1 MTYKKAL
8 EVLGVSYSTLKR
20 YVQRGLIRTYKYQM
34 PHMRGKNN
42 YWDEDVYAL
51 VGRKWVE
58 ENWIVGYVR
67 VAGHTKRDS
76 EKLQEQ
82 KEIMR
87 QYCTR
92 RGITLDRIYED
103 RGAGTDFSESGRPAL
118 HELFQDILHG
128 RVQALV
134 IDNWS
139 RLSRVAPELW
149 YLLLRFNK
157 CDLVIMN
164 PVLEDPYY
172 QEEQSEELAILIQ
185 RAGLERAGQLGNRVT
200 SRYPRVR
207 DQEGPLGESDT
218 AEQ

>member
-1 MTYKKAL
+1 MDYKKAM

-20 YVQRGLIRTYKYQM
+20 YSKRGIIRTYKYQM

-67 VAGHTKRDS
+67 VSGRGKRDR
-76 EKLQEQ
+76 EKLGEQ
-82 KEIMR
+82 KELMR
-87 QYCTR
+87 QFCTR
-92 RGITLDRIYED
+92 RGISLDRVYED
-103 RGAGTDFSESGRPAL
+103 LAPGTDFSPTARPAL
-118 HELFQDILHG
+118 HQLVQDILHG

-134 IDNWS
+134 VDHWS

-149 YLLLRFNK
+149 ELLFKFNK

-164 PVLEDPYY
+164 PALEDPYY
-172 QEEQSEELAILIQ
+172 QEEQSEDLAVLIQ
-185 RAGLERAGQLGNRVT
+185 RAGLERSGELGERMKT
-200 SRYPRVR
+200 RYPRVR
-207 DQEGPLGESDT
+207 GQEGPIGDSLQE
-218 AEQ
+218 EQ

>member
-20 YVQRGLIRTYKYQM
+20 YVKRGLIRTYKYQM

-67 VAGHTKRDS
+67 VAGHTRRDS
-76 EKLQEQ
+76 EKMQEQ

-92 RGITLDRIYED
+92 RGISLDRIYED
-103 RGAGTDFSESGRPAL
+103 RGPGTDFSESGRPAL
-118 HELFQDILHG
+118 HRLFQDILHG

-172 QEEQSEELAILIQ
+172 QEEQSEELAALIH
-185 RAGLERAGQLGNRVT
+185 RAGLERKGELAPVMGT
-200 SRYPRVR
+200 RYPRVR
-207 DQEGPLGESDT
+207 GQEGPVGAADSE
-218 AEQ
+218 EQ

>member
-58 ENWIVGYVR
+58 GNWIVGYVR
-67 VAGHTKRDS
+67 VAGHTRRDD

-92 RGITLDRIYED
+92 RGISLDRVYED
-103 RGAGTDFSESGRPAL
+103 RGPGTDFSESRRPAL

-172 QEEQSEELAILIQ
+172 QEEQSEELAALIH
-185 RAGLERAGQLGNRVT
+185 RAGLERKGELAPVIGT
-200 SRYPRVR
+200 RYPRVR
-207 DQEGPLGESDT
+207 GQEGPVGAPDSEG
-218 AEQ
+218 Q

>member
-20 YVQRGLIRTYKYQM
+20 YVKRGLIRTYKYQM

-67 VAGHTKRDS
+67 VAGHTRRDS

-92 RGITLDRIYED
+92 RGISLDRIYED
-103 RGAGTDFSESGRPAL
+103 RGPGTDFSESGRPAL
-118 HELFQDILHG
+118 HRLFQDILHG

-172 QEEQSEELAILIQ
+172 QEEQSEELAALIH
-185 RAGLERAGQLGNRVT
+185 RAGLERKGELAPVMGT
-200 SRYPRVR
+200 RYPRVR
-207 DQEGPLGESDT
+207 GQEGPVGAADSE
-218 AEQ
+218 EQ

>member
-67 VAGHTKRDS
+67 VAGHTRRDS

-92 RGITLDRIYED
+92 RGISLDRIYED
-103 RGAGTDFSESGRPAL
+103 RGPGTDFSESGRPAL
-118 HELFQDILHG
+118 HRLFQDILHG

-172 QEEQSEELAILIQ
+172 QEEQSEELAALIH
-185 RAGLERAGQLGNRVT
+185 RAGLERKGELAPVMGT
-200 SRYPRVR
+200 RYPRVR
-207 DQEGPLGESDT
+207 GQEGPVGAADSE
-218 AEQ
+218 EQ

>member
-20 YVQRGLIRTYKYQM
+20 YVKRGLIRTYKYQM

-67 VAGHTKRDS
+67 VAGHTRRDS
-76 EKLQEQ
+76 EKMQEQ

-92 RGITLDRIYED
+92 RGISLDRIYED
-103 RGAGTDFSESGRPAL
+103 RGPGTDFSESGRPAL
-118 HELFQDILHG
+118 HRLFQDILHG

-172 QEEQSEELAILIQ
+172 QEEQSEELAALIH
-185 RAGLERAGQLGNRVT
+185 RAGLERKGELAPVMGT
-200 SRYPRVR
+200 RYPRVR
-207 DQEGPLGESDT
+207 GQEGPVGDADSE
-218 AEQ
+218 EQ